1 MPRTCRV
8 CESPRLEEI
17 DARIAAGDPIPPIA
31 RDFGIPASNLYRHR
45 DSHMNILRAIT
56 QSRPAATLAT
66 VERLELLDQQL
77 VEVLGIALRRSHTQ
91 AAVAA
96 IDKRF
101 RIAMAIAEFRNE
113 LQPKKTAA
121 LNVNVDM
128 SAKEA
133 LDIATAYTRHRE
145 FTEAEGAE

>member
-31 RDFGIPASNLYRHR
+31 REFNLPESNLYRHR
-45 DSHMNILRAIT
+45 QDHMNILRSIT

-66 VERLELLDQQL
+66 CERLEQLDQQL
-77 VEVLGIALRRSHTQ
+77 QQILEIAVRRSHTQ
-91 AAVAA
+91 TAVRV
-96 IDKRF
+96 IDRRF

-113 LQPKKTAA
+113 LRPKKSAS
-121 LNVNVDM
+121 LNLHADNMDAEIAKGIVD
-128 SAKEA
+128 S
-133 LDIATAYTRHRE
+133 YTNHER
-145 FTEAEGAE
+145 FTGGMD